1 MEAKEIDEM
10 DGPVEI
16 RNGKDRRFSDSSS
29 FIGDEG
35 MCDKGPLRCLLNN
48 ILLLFLLVGII
59 AGVLTGVLVRQYHP
73 DWTDNDLE
81 GKRKR
86 MYLKFLGDLFIR
98 MLKCMIIPLIVS
110 SLISGMAGLPGK
122 SRGKIGGFAVLYYM
136 ITTFIAVII
145 GIILVT
151 SIKPGNYA
159 RKDKEEERIQEP
171 ADFILDLIRY
181 VDPDFFLN

>member
-1 MEAKEIDEM
+1 MGTKDMEEER

-16 RNGKDRRFSDSSS
+16 RRGRRPSTSSS
-29 FIGDEG
+29 FAENSEG
-35 MCDKGPLRCLLNN
+35 MCAKGPVPCLLNN
-48 ILLLFLLVGII
+48 LILIFLLVGII
-59 AGVLTGVLVRQYHP
+59 AGVMAGLLIRKYHP
-73 DWTDNDLE
+73 EWSNKDMH
-81 GKRKR
+81 GKRMR
-86 MYLKFLGDLFIR
+86 MYLVFPGELFIR

-151 SIKPGNYA
+151 SIKPGQWA
-159 RKDKEEERIQEP
+159 EKDKEEERVQVAE
-171 ADFILDLIRY
+171 DFILDLIR
-181 VDPDFFLN
+181 